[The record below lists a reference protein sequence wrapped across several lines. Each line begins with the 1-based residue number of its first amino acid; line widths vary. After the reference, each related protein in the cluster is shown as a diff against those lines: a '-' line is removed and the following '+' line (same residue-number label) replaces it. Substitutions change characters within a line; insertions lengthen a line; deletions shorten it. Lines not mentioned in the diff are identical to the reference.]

1 MSHPNA
7 SDEIRRQ
14 AESKLLR
21 HKQQLLFAL
30 PNTKEFSVQKQ
41 KISAEVQDLVGGIVL
56 IQIPNELAW
65 TLFIEAKNAVSVGQ
79 YKSFISTFATLTPQ
93 ILEEYDLTVLTQF
106 VRIFPDHP
114 LAQIVAA
121 YFTYQGIPL
130 DEEDEEGVVKKKSG
144 EDEEDYTSLILV
156 SSSLWHYTESS
167 SPDLGSLSQSSGIP
181 PCSPYRSGSLS
192 ALRRVREH
200 DKGCGGWSRT
210 HSTPRA
216 TSRDQTRAVRRMTVK
231 REFTFRTILKGA
243 ARVQRHP
250 GERPRTFL
258 RPEAPLACPPH
269 HR

>member
-30 PNTKEFSVQKQ
+30 PDTKEFSVQKK
-41 KISAEVQDLVGGIVL
+41 KISAEVQDLVSGIVL

-79 YKSFISTFATLTPQ
+79 YKSFTSKFATLIPRV
-93 ILEEYDLTVLTQF
+93 LEEYDLTVLTQF

-121 YFTYQGIPL
+121 YFAYQGIPL
-130 DEEDEEGVVKKKSG
+130 EEEDEEGVEKKKSA

-156 SSSLWHYTESS
+156 GSPILHYAGSS
-167 SPDLGSLSQSSGIP
+167 SPDLGSLPQSSGVP
-181 PCSPYRSGSLS
+181 PCPPYRRRSLS
-192 ALRRVREH
+192 ALRRV
-200 DKGCGGWSRT
+200 
-210 HSTPRA
+210 
-216 TSRDQTRAVRRMTVK
+216 
-231 REFTFRTILKGA
+231 
-243 ARVQRHP
+243 
-250 GERPRTFL
+250 
-258 RPEAPLACPPH
+258 
-269 HR
+269 